1 MKYDENKMVNKLE
14 MNFFFKKIKQN
25 INFFDKQHTERGLI
39 LTIKCCV
46 LLPKQGSK
54 NPRVDVLLVLHVL

>member
-1 MKYDENKMVNKLE
+1 MMNNKMVKKLE

-25 INFFDKQHTERGLI
+25 IKIIDKQYIERGLI

-54 NPRVDVLLVLHVL
+54 NPRVGLLLLLHVL

>member
-1 MKYDENKMVNKLE
+1 MKYDENKMVNNLE

-25 INFFDKQHTERGLI
+25 INFFDKRHIERNLI

-54 NPRVDVLLVLHVL
+54 ILW